1 MNKTFNLSL
10 LGKLLII
17 DLGVVLLHM
26 LFAPE
31 FSIFDLDMESNVPT
45 VYQGLKLIII
55 GTIIFTKG
63 EWSKL
68 PKDLKLSIAFTA
80 GFLIFLGADEM
91 ALIHENVPV
100 YTQQILPSLHTLI
113 ASFATTIGYIGS
125 LWVIYALP
133 IIGMLLIAWTL
144 QLAWLTRKKKQDIRL
159 ILIAIILLIS
169 VPAIEGINTSS
180 GFSPQVY
187 RYWIVIEEMVELI
200 GVTLIATQYLKIHQT
215 LLKESSDKD

>member
-1 MNKTFNLSL
+1 MIKILKDSFLA
-10 LGKLLII
+10 KLLIADVGI
-17 DLGVVLLHM
+17 VLLHI
-26 LFAPE
+26 LFAPG
-31 FSIFDLDMESNVPT
+31 FGAFDLDVESNIPT

-55 GTIIFTKG
+55 GTIILTKR

-68 PKDLKLSIAFTA
+68 PRDLKLSVAFTA

-100 YTQQILPSLHTLI
+100 FTQQMFPWVHASVL
-113 ASFATTIGYIGS
+113 SFASAIGYIGS

-133 IIGMLLIAWTL
+133 IIGALIMVWTF
-144 QLAWLTRKKKQDIRL
+144 QLAWLTKKKQDIRL
-159 ILIAIILLIS
+159 ILIAIILLVS

-180 GFSPQVY
+180 GLSPEVY

-200 GVTLIATQYLKIHQT
+200 GVTLIATEYLKLHQR
-215 LLKESSDKD
+215 LFKGFSAKD